1 MDYIDIITEV
11 PFTVDKCDLQT
22 TLTDGTIQPFIEAN
36 TIPSSLADIKKNHII
51 PVYIKD
57 NETLISHADF
67 IEATMDAL
75 KSVYYNEQILQP
87 IVRVSHP
94 MKGRIP
100 EARNK
105 PAIELLE
112 HEKTLYYERMA
123 FAIEIPSIQ
132 GIVGGN
138 TLSLTIGGVKSF
150 SQDNLYS
157 KKGSDENFH
166 VFIGFQNKACTNM
179 KIWSD
184 GFMGNLKVQSIGQL
198 SASIKTMVERYSSG
212 LHLQQMQQLTK
223 YKLSEKQF
231 ATIIGKCRMYS
242 HLPYDLKR
250 NIPPLLMGD
259 TQIGMVCKEYFKND
273 SFNCD
278 SDGSIDLWK
287 FYNLFTGANKSSYID
302 SFLDRS
308 VNSFQLVEQIRY
320 GLDEIDHC
328 WYLS

>member
-1 MDYIDIITEV
+1 MDYIEIISET
-11 PFTVDKCDLQT
+11 PFDADRSEIKNTIT
-22 TLTDGTIQPFIEAN
+22 AGTIQPFIEAN
-36 TIPSSLADIKKNHII
+36 TISSSLADIKKNHII

-67 IEATMDAL
+67 IEATMDAVN
-75 KSVYYNEQILQP
+75 SVYYDETILQP

-94 MKGRIP
+94 MKGRVA
-100 EARNK
+100 ESKDK
-105 PAIELLE
+105 PAVELQE
-112 HEKTLYYERMA
+112 HEKTLFYERMA

-132 GIVGGN
+132 GVVGGN

-157 KKGSDENFH
+157 KKGSDETFH

-184 GFMGNLKVQSIGQL
+184 GLMGNLKVHSLGQL
-198 SASIKTMVERYSSG
+198 TACIKTLVERYNSG
-212 LHLQQMQQLTK
+212 FQIQQMEELTK
-223 YKLSEKQF
+223 YRISEKQF
-231 ATIIGKCRMYS
+231 ATIIGKCRMYP
-242 HLPYDLKR
+242 HLSYDLKR
-250 NIPPLLMGD
+250 EIAPLLMGD

-278 SDGSIDLWK
+278 ADGSIDLWK
-287 FYNLFTGANKSSYID
+287 LYNLFTGANKSSYID

-308 VNSFQLVEQIRY
+308 VNAFNLVEQIKY
-320 GLDEIDHC
+320 GLNNINHC